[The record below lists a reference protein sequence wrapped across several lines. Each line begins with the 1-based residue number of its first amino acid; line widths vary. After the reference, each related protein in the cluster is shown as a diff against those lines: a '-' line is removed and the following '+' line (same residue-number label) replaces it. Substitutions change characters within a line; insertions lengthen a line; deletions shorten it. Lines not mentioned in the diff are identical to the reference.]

1 MPTAVRKSGER
12 MVCSWLDDDRP
23 ATLGSSH
30 SIGKRRR
37 DAMQEIASGYGLV
50 EAPVWDPARGLTFS
64 DVLQGGVYRL
74 AHNNHISEVI
84 PKRRGVGGMALH
96 AAGGLIVGGR
106 NIAWVGDDGE
116 TRVLLEPGAIP
127 GAIGFNDL
135 TTDAAG
141 RIYVG
146 SLCYRVFA
154 DPPKPGFLHV
164 IDLDGTMRTLSDG
177 VMLTNG
183 LGVSP
188 DGRRLFHCDA
198 RASLIRVYDVA
209 ADGRVGPW
217 RQFATLGEGHVADGL
232 KVAADGSVWVADAR
246 GGRVAVFEP
255 DGAHRA
261 DIAVPLPMVT
271 SLCFGGADLADLY
284 IVTGSE
290 GGPSDACGSIFQ
302 TRADTPGLP
311 LAKARMK
318 V

>member
-1 MPTAVRKSGER
+1 MQR
-12 MVCSWLDDDRP
+12 M
-23 ATLGSSH
+23 AT
-30 SIGKRRR
+30 
-37 DAMQEIASGYGLV
+37 GYGLV
-50 EAPVWDPARGLTFS
+50 EAPVWDDERGLFFS
-64 DVLQGGVYRL
+64 DVLGGGVYRL
-74 AHNNHISEVI
+74 GLDDHVDPVI

-96 AAGGLIVGGR
+96 ANGGLIVGGR
-106 NIAWVGDDGE
+106 NIAWVGDGE
-116 TRVLLEPGAIP
+116 TRVLLDPSAIP

-164 IDLDGTMRTLSDG
+164 IDLDGSMRTLSDG

-188 DGRRLFHCDA
+188 DGARLYHSDA
-198 RASLIRVYDVA
+198 RAGLVRVYDVKS
-209 ADGRVGPW
+209 DGSVGPW
-217 RQFATLGEGHVADGL
+217 KTFCTLGEGRVADGL

-246 GGRVAVFEP
+246 GARVAVFEA

-271 SLCFGGADLADLY
+271 SLCFAGGDLRDLY

-290 GGPSDACGSIFQ
+290 GGPSETCGSIFR
-302 TRADTPGLP
+302 TRTEVAGLP
-311 LAKARMK
+311 LAPAR
-318 V
+318 VAI